1 MKDSL
6 SVLIIGGT
14 GCISSAVVA
23 ECLKNGIS
31 TTIINRGSRPNL
43 IPKDAIFI
51 KADRSDKKTIKK
63 KIQNKHFDAV
73 VDFLCYTKEELQQSL
88 NLYKSYASQYFFISS
103 CAVYDFRKTHL
114 GEEESP
120 KVDDRWEYSV
130 NKWAAEETLRSI
142 CKGSECSYTI
152 IRPSITYGD
161 TRIPYGVTP
170 PYGKH
175 GTIIKRILNNKPL
188 IRWNQGQN
196 KCNMMRVEDFARAF
210 VKLIGNENAYNEA
223 FNICSEK
230 AYSYN
235 EVLNLLRKKLNK
247 EIRIVDLDA
256 QEYSSEVP
264 ERKGEIIAGRG
275 TDCISSMA
283 KLKKLFPEFKEEY
296 TLETGIGKTVDAY
309 LSQNCMDG
317 ISWEFEG
324 ECDRIVALHD
334 KRVDGRK
341 TYELGFIDYLN
352 NAQLKD
358 KINYYIFRH
367 KGRFDSTLLHI
378 MLRIFNKIN
387 RMMR

>member
-1 MKDSL
+1 MNDSL

-23 ECLKNGIS
+23 ECLKNCIS
-31 TTIINRGSRPNL
+31 TTIINRGNRPHL
-43 IPKDAIFI
+43 IPQDATFI
-51 KADRSDKKTIKK
+51 KADRTDEKTIREKLRGK
-63 KIQNKHFDAV
+63 RFDAV
-73 VDFLCYTKEELQQSL
+73 VDFLCYTKDELQQSF
-88 NLYKSYASQYFFISS
+88 NLYKSYATQYFFISS

-114 GEEESP
+114 GKEESP
-120 KVDDRWEYSV
+120 KVDDRWEYSI
-130 NKWAAEETLRSI
+130 NKWAAEETLRSL

-175 GTIIKRILNNKPL
+175 GTIIKRILNDKPL

-210 VKLIGNENAYNEA
+210 VKLIGNDNAYNEA

-230 AYSYN
+230 AYSFN
-235 EVLNLLRKKLNK
+235 DVLTVLEKRLNK
-247 EIRIVDLDA
+247 DISLIDI
-256 QEYSSEVP
+256 SSEEYADKLP

-275 TDCISSMA
+275 TDSISSME

-309 LSQNCMDG
+309 FSQNWMDG
-317 ISWEFEG
+317 ISWEFDG
-324 ECDRIVALHD
+324 DCDRIAS
-334 KRVDGRK
+334 KFNNSK
-341 TYELGFIDYLN
+341 CGFSDYLN
-352 NAQLKD
+352 NASLD
-358 KINYYIFRH
+358 DRLNYFIHRH
-367 KGRFDSTLLHI
+367 KGRADARTLSFAMRLV
-378 MLRIFNKIN
+378 NKIK
-387 RMMR
+387 RMI